1 MDAFRLFWSSEG
13 LEYEP
18 PDNWDERE
26 PKPRLISPNTVEVAL
41 GNALEWSIQ
50 RWVGTTG
57 RKARTEDASWLAGP
71 VGNERVG
78 SGFYEEYA
86 RKAGLEIVRGDPD
99 AGLLP
104 DFGAL
109 AGEGFD
115 PGKVHPMIQ
124 DFYERT
130 ARYGLEVWSEW
141 SRVLRYPSRTLI
153 YLVSRNIQQL
163 NLPTSSPADSG
174 MSSELIRLTDPATG
188 ATPYTGWLRRSV
200 ATGTVIY
207 AGFYTTCALPGREGR
222 FAKVVFPLPHGSAT
236 VVLRPENRPD
246 GSFALVSDGYGDAGY
261 YRVHR
266 GPDGTFRTK
275 YVPIKEVIH
284 VFVDRAGTLR
294 TNHTLALWRARFLTL
309 HYEISRRG

>member
-1 MDAFRLFWSSEG
+1 MK
-13 LEYEP
+13 
-18 PDNWDERE
+18 ERTE
-26 PKPRLISPNTVEVAL
+26 TVRPNAVEVAL
-41 GNALEWSIQ
+41 GDVLEWGIQ
-50 RWVGTTG
+50 RWVTCSGKEV
-57 RKARTEDASWLAGP
+57 RIVDAPWLEGP
-71 VGNERVG
+71 IGERRIGAV
-78 SGFYEEYA
+78 FYEVYA
-86 RKAGLEIVRGDPD
+86 KEAGMEIVRGDPD

-115 PGKVHPMIQ
+115 PGKVHSMIR

-141 SRVLRYPSRTLI
+141 SRVLRYPPRTLI

-163 NLPTSSPADSG
+163 NLPTSSPADTG
-174 MSSELIRLTDPATG
+174 MSSELIRLTDPTTG

-200 ATGTVIY
+200 TTDAVIY

-222 FAKVVFPLPHGSAT
+222 FVKVVFPLPDGSAT

-246 GSFALVSDGYGDAGY
+246 GSFALVSTGDGFGDAGY

-266 GPDGTFRTK
+266 GPDDTLRAK
-275 YVPIKEVIH
+275 YVPIKERIQ

-294 TNHTLALWRARFLTL
+294 TDHTLALWRARFLTL